1 LLCPLAGNW
10 AHSPTNGGGMTKQ
23 TEKSPTTN
31 NGQEIAYGY
40 WPFFRAWLL
49 TFAIMIPIIL
59 ILKYYFKLI

>member
-1 LLCPLAGNW
+1 
-10 AHSPTNGGGMTKQ
+10 MTKQ